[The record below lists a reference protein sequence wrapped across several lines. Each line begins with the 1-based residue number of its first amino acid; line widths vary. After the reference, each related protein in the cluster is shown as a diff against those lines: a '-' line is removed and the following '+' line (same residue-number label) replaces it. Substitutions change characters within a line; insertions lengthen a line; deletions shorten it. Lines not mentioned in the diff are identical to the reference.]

1 MYVNLSEH
9 PQGNLFAIELEKA
22 LARHVE
28 NARLGML
35 EYHSGIHPE
44 KVRQLKKS
52 LDTPGKFPTL
62 NPDELESV
70 IATPKFHL
78 ESERMTLRAA
88 ILATSIQ
95 KLLFDQDMTPSG
107 ALTVARQVMP
117 TILEKLQAVT
127 QNPTLAGSFRDLST
141 QNGGATMEEALEALL
156 DNILES
162 SLQAIDRG
170 TLTLH
175 LVAHVRFLA
184 EREEQAQEAGAAF
197 TSALELLDSA
207 ERRVQTDSTF
217 APVRAEALA
226 RIAIWRQEAQNGQ
239 AIARTYLM

>member
-1 MYVNLSEH
+1 
-9 PQGNLFAIELEKA
+9 
-22 LARHVE
+22 
-28 NARLGML
+28 
-35 EYHSGIHPE
+35 
-44 KVRQLKKS
+44 
-52 LDTPGKFPTL
+52 
-62 NPDELESV
+62 
-70 IATPKFHL
+70 
-78 ESERMTLRAA
+78 MTLRAA
-88 ILATSIQ
+88 ILATSVQ

-107 ALTVARQVMP
+107 ALIVAQQVMP
-117 TILEKLQAVT
+117 TILEKLQTVT
-127 QNPTLAGSFRDLST
+127 QTPALAGSFRDPRT

-162 SLQAIDRG
+162 ALQAIDRG

-197 TSALELLDSA
+197 TSALELLGSA
-207 ERRVQTDSTF
+207 EQRVQADSTF

-239 AIARTYLM
+239 ATARTYLM